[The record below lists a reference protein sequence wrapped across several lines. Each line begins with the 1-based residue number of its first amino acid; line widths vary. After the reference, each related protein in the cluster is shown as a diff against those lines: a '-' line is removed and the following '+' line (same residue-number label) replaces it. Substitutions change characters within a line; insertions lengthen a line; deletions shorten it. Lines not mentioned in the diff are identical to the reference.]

1 MGILLVLDV
10 DRLIKSDEMWIFTN
24 IHIFELH
31 DMTTFTIPLKY
42 FFFLWK
48 CLSQHK
54 VKSGMAC

>member
-42 FFFLWK
+42 FFFFGN
-48 CLSQHK
+48 
-54 VKSGMAC
+54 V